1 MPDMGV
7 HAESKPLSARGHPSD
22 SHMQQNNATQ
32 SGNLKTPKT
41 PKDEKMTERALH
53 ALEQYVAVLLVCVMA

>member
-1 MPDMGV
+1 
-7 HAESKPLSARGHPSD
+7 
-22 SHMQQNNATQ
+22 MQQNNATQ